1 MDAENSRLFRHVGP
15 KQDRDLS
22 GYAHISFWGDVARRF
37 FSSKAAIICLTVLV
51 LIFLGCLIIPAI
63 NKDLIV
69 GIKAASINKPPSA
82 KHLMGA
88 DRFGHD
94 VFTKAWMGGRLSFL
108 VGFTAAFMQ
117 AAIGVIVGSIA
128 GYFGG
133 KVDMIIMRTIDV
145 LIAIPYLI
153 VVLAIQVILG
163 RGVYTIIFA
172 LVATGWLNTARLTR
186 GQILQLKNEDYIMA
200 AQSLN
205 VKPINI
211 MLNHLL
217 PNILSVVLVAIT
229 LAIPQAMF
237 SEAFLSFIGLGTSDV
252 SWGSLIRSGMNVR
265 TLSPWQLIW
274 PSALLAGTML
284 CIQLLGD
291 SLRDALDPKL
301 RR

>member
-1 MDAENSRLFRHVGP
+1 MSMEKTDLFQHVGP
-15 KQDRDLS
+15 RPDRDAS
-22 GYAHISFWGDVARRF
+22 EYAHVSFWGDVARRF
-37 FSSKAAIICLTVLV
+37 FSSKAAVACLV
-51 LIFLGCLIIPAI
+51 LLVAIFASCILVPLF
-63 NKDLIV
+63 NQDLIT
-69 GIKAASINKPPSA
+69 GIRATSINAPPSA
-82 KHLMGA
+82 KHWMGA

-94 VFTKAWMGGRLSFL
+94 VFAKVWMGGRLSFL
-108 VGFTAAFMQ
+108 VGFSAALLQ
-117 AAIGVIVGSIA
+117 SVIGVAVGSVA

-133 KVDMIIMRTIDV
+133 KVDMILMRLVDV

-153 VVLAIQVILG
+153 VVLAIQVVLG
-163 RGVYTIIFA
+163 RGVGTIIFA

-200 AQSLN
+200 AQTLN
-205 VKPINI
+205 VRPLQI
-211 MLNHLL
+211 MLHHLL
-217 PNILSVVLVAIT
+217 PNILSVVLVSIT

-265 TLSPWQLIW
+265 AMSPWQLIW
-274 PSALLAGTML
+274 PSTLLAGTML